1 LINQEY
7 FSARYIV
14 EDYKTVHKNSVLI
27 VNGNYIE
34 DIVPIETI
42 SKDSKNINE
51 LGDVIISPGFTN
63 AHSHVALNSVKG
75 LGYGSASALYD
86 VMWGIEPALDDD
98 LVYKLSLLGM
108 MDAISSGTTSITV
121 SYTHLT
127 LPTIYSV

>member
-1 LINQEY
+1 MISKEY
-7 FSARYIV
+7 YSARYII

-34 DIVPIETI
+34 NIVPIETI
-42 SKDSKNINE
+42 TKNSDNINE

-75 LGYGSASALYD
+75 LGYGNASALYD

-98 LVYKLSLLGM
+98 LVYKLS
-108 MDAISSGTTSITV
+108 
-121 SYTHLT
+121 
-127 LPTIYSV
+127 